1 MDGAL
6 QSPNTAVLNGA
17 LPACKTIDTLIVSD
31 VHLGSNVSRPEA
43 LLETL
48 KRHSFRQLVLLG
60 DILDDVDFHRLQ
72 RPHWN
77 LLHYLRKL
85 CLPDSGVKVV
95 WVEGNHDRLL
105 SRISRNFLGI
115 DIHSRY
121 QWTSQDR
128 TFMAMHGHQFDTFI
142 PRHPVVTE
150 TACSLYRAIQYLEGT
165 SLHCRE
171 RTQFRIS
178 RFLKRRTKLWLEM
191 SELIGQRALGYA
203 KKRHV
208 DHIFCG
214 HTHQPF
220 SSESGSIA
228 YHNAG
233 CWTDWPATFIT
244 IGDRG
249 VELNE
254 CS

>member
-1 MDGAL
+1 MDGL
-6 QSPNTAVLNGA
+6 LHTPNTAGLNGA
-17 LPACKTIDTLIVSD
+17 LPARKAVDTLIVSD
-31 VHLGSNVSRPEA
+31 VHLGSNVSRPDA

-48 KRHSFRQLVLLG
+48 KQHTFRQLILLG

-77 LLHYLRKL
+77 LLHYLRRL

-105 SRISRNFLGI
+105 FRISRSFLGI
-115 DIHSRY
+115 DIHTRY
-121 QWTSQDR
+121 QWTYQNR
-128 TFMAMHGHQFDTFI
+128 TFMALHGHQFDTFL

-150 TACSLYRAIQYLEGT
+150 AACSVYRAIQSLEGT
-165 SLHCRE
+165 P
-171 RTQFRIS
+171 FRVS

-191 SELIGQRALGYA
+191 SEHVGQRALAYA
-203 KKRHV
+203 KKRNV

-220 SSESGSIA
+220 SSASGSVA
-228 YHNAG
+228 YHNTG

-244 IGDRG
+244 VGDYG
-249 VELNE
+249 IELNE
-254 CS
+254 CP